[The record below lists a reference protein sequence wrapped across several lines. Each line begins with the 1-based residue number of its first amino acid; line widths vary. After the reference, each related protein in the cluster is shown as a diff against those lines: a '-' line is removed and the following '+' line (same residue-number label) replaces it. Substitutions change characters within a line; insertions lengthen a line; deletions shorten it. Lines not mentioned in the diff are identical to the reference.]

1 VVLAPSWL
9 VSLENGLG
17 HKQKHVLYGA
27 ALPPPAAFLHF
38 TCVHQSENARTWP
51 MRLFGHWHAKP
62 TWPRPPPTPRAAA
75 ALLSVEAEA
84 LGVRVRVRVRV
95 RVGVRVG
102 VGVRVRLRVSASIR
116 VRVS

>member
-1 VVLAPSWL
+1 MVLAPSWL

-27 ALPPPAAFLHF
+27 ALPPAAAFLHF

-75 ALLSVEAEA
+75 ALLSVEAEVV
-84 LGVRVRVRVRV
+84 GVRVRVRVRV

-102 VGVRVRLRVSASIR
+102 VGVRVRVRVSVSIR